1 MTTQQIRTTTCGTTR
16 TASAPP
22 LLPAH
27 AGRPRVL
34 VAEDDD
40 DFRMLL
46 RDELGRDG
54 LEVVDCASAPEATR
68 RREWID
74 AMAGNPWS
82 LDVVVTDVYLGESD
96 GLSLLQGVA
105 EAGLDVPVVLISAF
119 GDLTARARAGEL
131 GAAAFIDKPLEMGML
146 RNLVD
151 QLACERRR
159 RVRERAQVARQRAR
173 RRPDG

>member
-1 MTTQQIRTTTCGTTR
+1 MTTQQVRMTRVETLRTG
-16 TASAPP
+16 SAPP
-22 LLPAH
+22 LLTAH
-27 AGRPRVL
+27 AGRPRIL

-40 DFRMLL
+40 EFRSLL
-46 RDELGRDG
+46 RDELCRDG

-96 GLSLLQGVA
+96 GLSLLQDVA

-119 GDLTARARAGEL
+119 GDLTARARAGAL
-131 GAAAFIDKPLEMGML
+131 GAAAFLDKPLEMGLL

-159 RVRERAQVARQRAR
+159 RVRERAQEARARAR

>member
-1 MTTQQIRTTTCGTTR
+1 MATQQDRPKTFEETR
-16 TASAPP
+16 TANAPA

-40 DFRMLL
+40 ELRVLL
-46 RDELGRDG
+46 RDELCRDG
-54 LEVVDCASAPEATR
+54 LEVVDCASAHEAFR

-82 LDVVVTDVYLGESD
+82 LDVVVTDVYLGEID
-96 GLSLLQGVA
+96 GLSLLRGIA

-119 GDLTARARAGEL
+119 GDTTARARAGEL
-131 GAAAFIDKPLEMGML
+131 GAAAFLDKPLEMEAL
-146 RNLVD
+146 RALVD
-151 QLACERRR
+151 QLAWERQG
-159 RVRERAQVARQRAR
+159 RVRAREQSARPRAH
-173 RRPDG
+173 RRPHD